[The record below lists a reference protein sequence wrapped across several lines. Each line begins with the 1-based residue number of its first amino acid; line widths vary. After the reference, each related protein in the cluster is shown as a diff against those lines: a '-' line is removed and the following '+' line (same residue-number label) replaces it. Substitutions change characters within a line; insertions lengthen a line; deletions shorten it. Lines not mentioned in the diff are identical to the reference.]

1 MAVNPLELVRIQPSS
16 YKTHAAILN
25 ILKAFNL
32 GLKKHSINVSWK
44 IEYRKIVDVAQL
56 VRAPYRKQYVL
67 IKTYTAILILCMG
80 RRWSLVQVQSSTLV
94 VWLAQLV
101 EQK

>member
-1 MAVNPLELVRIQPSS
+1 MCLGKLNTVN
-16 YKTHAAILN
+16 
-25 ILKAFNL
+25 
-32 GLKKHSINVSWK
+32 
-44 IEYRKIVDVAQL
+44 IVDVAQL

-80 RRWSLVQVQSSTLV
+80 RRWSLVRTQSSTLV